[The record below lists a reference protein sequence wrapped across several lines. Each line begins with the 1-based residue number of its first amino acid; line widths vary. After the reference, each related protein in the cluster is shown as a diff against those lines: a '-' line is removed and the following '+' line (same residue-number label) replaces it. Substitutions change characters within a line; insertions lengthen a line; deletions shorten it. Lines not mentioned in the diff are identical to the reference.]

1 MLRCIASLPP
11 RPGRGRLR
19 EQSTLE
25 ATRASKGL
33 MLKSGTLVDATGIA
47 APSAI
52 KNSTGARGPARHQT
66 KKGNPWHLGRKAY
79 IGVGADSALV
89 HTVPG
94 TAANVNDVT
103 PGQGLLNG
111 EEQVVFAE
119 AGYPGATQGPEATRV
134 E

>member
-1 MLRCIASLPP
+1 MSLPDGMP
-11 RPGRGRLR
+11 KIMPAKA
-19 EQSTLE
+19 
-25 ATRASKGL
+25 ATSPAA
-33 MLKSGTLVDATGIA
+33 GT
-47 APSAI
+47 
-52 KNSTGARGPARHQT
+52 QT